1 MSKYSFEFK
10 KKVVQAYLNGEGGR
24 PYIANKYGIPASSN
38 VMQWVNNYKQFGDDG
53 LKCSHQN
60 KKFSFERKLAAV
72 ELYLSSELSYQELAL
87 QEGILHPSQIAR
99 WVKDFL
105 AIGPDALRPRKKGR
119 RKTLDTP
126 QKDNRTEITEKSYVN
141 TSAEHVKALEDELL
155 KLRIENAFLK
165 ELRRLRLEDESKMR
179 DMRESSTASED
190 HSSEKIFSH
199 ILVCQKQLICIGKKG
214 FIEQILI
221 RS

>member
-1 MSKYSFEFK
+1 M
-10 KKVVQAYLNGEGGR
+10 
-24 PYIANKYGIPASSN
+24 
-38 VMQWVNNYKQFGDDG
+38 
-53 LKCSHQN
+53 KCSHQN
-60 KKFSFERKLAAV
+60 KKFSFERKLAVV

-155 KLRIENAFLK
+155 KLRIENAFFK
-165 ELRRLRLEDESKMR
+165 ELRRLRLEDEAKMR

-214 FIEQILI
+214 SIEQILI